1 MSENI
6 KPFHLAFFLG
16 GPHIQG
22 WGYEWSGNI
31 TDEFMGPELYEMV
44 ARELER
50 GCLDYILLE
59 DNVFVADAAG
69 GKMDTYLKYGISVPR
84 RDPMM
89 IAPYM
94 LKATKHIGIVPTIS
108 TFAPHPF
115 YHARQMA
122 SLDQLSGGRVGW
134 NCVTGSSD
142 RAWQNFGFD
151 AMLPHDER
159 YDHAAEFVEASN
171 ALWDSWDA
179 DAIVADR
186 ESNTLVDPA
195 KVRTVDFEGKW
206 FKTRGPL
213 NVGPLPQGR
222 PAMAQAGSSGRG
234 REFAAKY
241 ADTIVGDGRDNE
253 LSKAYRDNLRELA
266 VGIGRDPDEIQFMT
280 LLTPILGATQG
291 EADEKAK
298 SLEAHNLKMAPQ
310 SLALISKTTGID
322 FSRFPLDEELKAEGL
337 TTEGTQKSLDE
348 FLARNKG
355 KTLRQA
361 AARPIDRRW
370 VGTPE
375 TVADRM
381 QEAMEYIGGDGFLLG
396 GVITRRFIAELVD
409 GLIPVLQRRGLTRKT
424 YAGKTLRENLRT
436 I

>member
-1 MSENI
+1 MLPSA

-22 WGYEWSGNI
+22 WGREWSGNI
-31 TDEFMGPELYEMV
+31 ADEFMGPELYEMV

-59 DNVFVADAAG
+59 DNVFVADMAG
-69 GKMDTYLKYGISVPR
+69 GMEYYLKYGISVPR

-94 LKATKHIGIVPTIS
+94 LKATKHIGIVPTVS
-108 TFAPHPF
+108 TFAPHPY

-142 RAWQNFGFD
+142 RGWQNFGFD

-159 YDHAAEFVEASN
+159 YDHAAEFIEASN
-171 ALWDSWDA
+171 ALWDSWEPGA
-179 DAIVADR
+179 WLADR
-186 ESNTLVDPA
+186 DSETLVDA
-195 KVRTVDFEGKW
+195 SKVHAVNFEGKW

-222 PAMAQAGSSGRG
+222 PAMAQAGSSDKG

-253 LSKAYRDNLRELA
+253 SSKAYRDDLRARA
-266 VGIGRDPDEIQFMT
+266 VAIGRDPDEIQFMT
-280 LLTPILGATQG
+280 LLTPILGESEG
-291 EADEKAK
+291 EAEEKAK
-298 SLEAHNLKMAPQ
+298 SLEAYNLRNAAQ

-322 FSRFPLDEELKAEGL
+322 FSKFPLDEELNAEGL
-337 TTEGTQKSLDE
+337 TTHGTQKSLDD

-355 KTLRQA
+355 KTLREA
-361 AARPIDRRW
+361 ATRPVDRRW

-375 TVADRM
+375 QVADRM
-381 QEAMEYIGGDGFLLG
+381 EEAMAYIGGDGFLLG

-409 GLIPVLQRRGLTRKT
+409 GLIPVLQRRGLTRKV
-424 YAGKTLRENLRT
+424 YSGKTLRENLRT